1 MISRTLA
8 AAIFLNEV
16 RELQHAKIMIES
28 EYTEPVSD
36 LPRPI
41 LQINS
46 YQEQTTLKCLP
57 SQTNSS
63 SG

>member
-1 MISRTLA
+1 
-8 AAIFLNEV
+8 
-16 RELQHAKIMIES
+16 MIES

-46 YQEQTTLKCLP
+46 YQEQTTLKL
-57 SQTNSS
+57 SALADKQLFRIILQWMEQNSS
-63 SG
+63 FI